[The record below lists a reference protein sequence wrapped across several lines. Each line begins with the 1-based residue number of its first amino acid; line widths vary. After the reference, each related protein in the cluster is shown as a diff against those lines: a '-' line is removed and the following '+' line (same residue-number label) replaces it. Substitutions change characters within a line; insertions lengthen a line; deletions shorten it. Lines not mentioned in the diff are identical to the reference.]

1 MTNGHSRDAIYEVLR
16 ERVAA
21 SLPASSAHSRDV
33 EWTSSSRTL
42 GFARSSNGAIE
53 VFLVGEPLQ
62 ASRPGVAKHL
72 EHHQWATVDGEG
84 LSATRLLLPNEPH
97 FDRVAA
103 FICAELQLNNVDDSV
118 PAAFR
123 RSEEIIDL
131 ALTRASV
138 DADALL
144 GLCGELLFLDA
155 LIRADPDSATRT
167 LMQSWAGHQRSSR
180 DLQLGSIGVEV
191 KTTAKAASV
200 HHIQGPHQV
209 ELGNPVGGVQ
219 ETGLFLLS
227 IGLVWLPND
236 QPVGFTLHKIVS
248 TLTSTLNTGDRAEF
262 LGRIS
267 GYAGS
272 AGRGYEHDSPE
283 IAPEFRRPFT
293 TSFVRLYDMTDS
305 RIRLPRS
312 DVLSGMDLV
321 PESVS
326 YRIRLPL
333 QVNGSLNPTIGLA
346 EAAAHVLAISK

>member
-1 MTNGHSRDAIYEVLR
+1 MTKRHSRGAIYEELR

-21 SLPASSAHSRDV
+21 SAPASTADSRDV
-33 EWTSSSRTL
+33 EWTSASRAL
-42 GFARSSNGAIE
+42 GFARSSSGGIE
-53 VFLVGEPLQ
+53 VFLVGEPLH

-84 LSATRLLLPNEPH
+84 LSANRLLLPNEPH

-103 FICAELQLNNVDDSV
+103 FICAELQLNNVDNSV
-118 PAAFR
+118 SVAFS

-131 ALTRASV
+131 ALTGASV

-155 LIRADPDSATRT
+155 LTRADPEAAAQI
-167 LMQSWAGHQRSSR
+167 LMKSWAGHRRSSR

-191 KTTAKAASV
+191 KTTTKAASI

-227 IGLVWLPND
+227 VGLVWLPNE
-236 QPVGFTLHKIVS
+236 QPMAFTLPRIVSNLIS
-248 TLTSTLNTGDRAEF
+248 TLTADDRTEF
-262 LGRIS
+262 LSRVS
-267 GYAGS
+267 GFAGS
-272 AGRGYEHDSPE
+272 AGSGYVHDSPE
-283 IAPEFRRPFT
+283 IAAEFRRPFT
-293 TSFVRLYDMTDS
+293 TSFVRLYDMADS
-305 RIRLPRS
+305 RISLPRS
-312 DVLSGMDLV
+312 DLLAGMDLI
-321 PESVS
+321 PDSVS

-333 QVNGSLNPTIGLA
+333 QVNGSLNPIIGLA
-346 EAAAHVLAISK
+346 EAAAHVVAVSN